1 MFGSPEWV
9 ALYDAELDK
18 AATIATENGVP
29 LILLSQADPK
39 VFPNEASEDSLT
51 AANIGKFAQL
61 RRIQHDYA
69 TAHPDTTISIDMN
82 DLLCGSGTCEETTST
97 GDLIRPDH
105 LHFSSAGSAFVA
117 PRLSTAIEQ
126 ALTRWYAK
134 HPH

>member
-1 MFGSPEWV
+1 
-9 ALYDAELDK
+9 
-18 AATIATENGVP
+18 
-29 LILLSQADPK
+29 
-39 VFPNEASEDSLT
+39 
-51 AANIGKFAQL
+51 
-61 RRIQHDYA
+61 
-69 TAHPDTTISIDMN
+69 MN

-126 ALTRWYAK
+126 ALTQWYAK